1 MSRLAFTFDPA
12 RCTGCEACRIA
23 CATENRLPVG
33 LEWRRVHT
41 LNPHRHPAVPVRHL
55 SMACNHCEVPACLAA
70 CPAAAYTRDEAT
82 GAVLLDQTKCLGCRY
97 CAWVCPYGAPQYSE
111 GVGVM
116 SKCTFCTPR
125 LAEGHDPACVACCPT
140 GALGVGPRNQGMQ
153 PVYPGVFSD
162 GLGPALRI
170 AEQRRPAPPE
180 TTAPPSPA
188 GAATVA
194 AHPVVPRRVTLA
206 TEWPLAVLTFV
217 AAVLVA
223 VVTAAVLGRPSVLPW
238 WAVAALGAGA
248 MAVSAAHLGR
258 KERAWRAGRQLRSSF
273 LTLEILGF
281 SGFLALA
288 VAFLGMPSRTPM
300 VGWAAVALGA
310 LTLAAVDRLYQVPF
324 HRKLPLHS
332 ALTLLAAVFL
342 VGVLV
347 PVPAVVVAAAFVKL
361 VLMAWRQVRRPSS
374 VARAAVEIVRIG
386 VGLLL
391 PTLGVLGAIA
401 LPPAA
406 ALGAALLGEALD
418 RLGFYADF
426 DPPSPES
433 EMRQAFSCALDSIP

>member
-1 MSRLAFTFDPA
+1 MSRLAFTFDPV

-33 LEWRRVHT
+33 LGWRRVHT
-41 LNPHRHPAVPVRHL
+41 LNPNRHPAVPVRHL

-82 GAVLLDQTKCLGCRY
+82 GAVLLDQTRCLGCGY
-97 CAWVCPYGAPQYSE
+97 CAWVCPYGAPQLDESN
-111 GVGVM
+111 GVM
-116 SKCTFCTPR
+116 SKCTFCAPR
-125 LAEGHDPACVACCPT
+125 LAEGRGPACVACCPT
-140 GALGVGPRNQGMQ
+140 GALGVGPRAQGMT

-162 GLGPALRI
+162 GLGPALSI
-170 AEQRRPAPPE
+170 AEPRLPVPPE
-180 TTAPPSPA
+180 TTAPPTPA

-194 AHPVVPRRVTLA
+194 ARPVVPRRVTLA
-206 TEWPLAVLTFV
+206 TEWPLAVLTFM

-223 VVTAAVLGRPSVLPW
+223 VTTAAVLGGPSVLPW
-238 WAVAALGAGA
+238 WGVAGLGGGA

-288 VAFLGMPSRTPM
+288 VAFLGMSSRAPM
-300 VGWAAVALGA
+300 VGWAAVVIGA
-310 LTLAAVDRLYQVPF
+310 LTLVAIDRLYQVPF
-324 HRKLPLHS
+324 HRGLPLHS

-347 PVPAVVVAAAFVKL
+347 PVPPVVVAAASVKL
-361 VLMAWRQVRRPSS
+361 ALIAWRQVRRPST

-386 VGLLL
+386 VGLLV
-391 PTLGVLGAIA
+391 PMLGVLGVIS
-401 LPPAA
+401 LPNSV
-406 ALGAALLGEALD
+406 ALGTALLGEALD

-426 DPPSPES
+426 APPSPEG
-433 EMRQAFSCALDSIP
+433 EMRLAFSRALDLRH